1 MIAKVIEDALLTQ
14 HELKTNLHKKHLMF
28 KGFSGVLAAVKM
40 NNKSLNEQIEAEV
53 HRLYNTPKVE
63 LMFKRPTLGYI
74 VEDRF
79 TGKCWKE
86 IERLKTIEEEE
97 RQCAVER
104 NSILEEFWDI
114 QKSVQ
119 QLVDANFSAP
129 DNKKLDLLEFYLDTQ
144 SYQKKQQQNK
154 EDCKQLETY
163 LKCLIVAQDK
173 VSQYIIKNYYETMGK
188 SS

>member
-1 MIAKVIEDALLTQ
+1 
-14 HELKTNLHKKHLMF
+14 MF

-40 NNKSLNEQIEAEV
+40 KNKPLDEQIEAEV
-53 HRLYNTPKVE
+53 HRLYNTPKVA
-63 LMFKRPTLGYI
+63 LMFKRPTLEYI

-97 RQCAVER
+97 KQCAVER
-104 NSILEEFWDI
+104 KNLMEEFWDI

-119 QLVDANFSAP
+119 QLVDDNLLAP

-154 EDCKQLETY
+154 EDCKELETY

-173 VSQYIIKNYYETMGK
+173 VSQYIIKNYYQTIGK
-188 SS
+188 LKRLKQSCIVFKINQQYIFRNL